1 MYDVVSNQ
9 AFHNCCLLGAKLVC
23 NFNHFADVFCIVY
36 MVAKIKVRK
45 ANGLTEFPDNNVAC
59 EGSVGTGKFAQEKLE
74 KLIVVGASTYSKYGS
89 LLC

>member
-9 AFHNCCLLGAKLVC
+9 VFHNCCLLGAKLVC

-45 ANGLTEFPDNNVAC
+45 ANRRWLKMVSRSFQIITLHAKGV
-59 EGSVGTGKFAQEKLE
+59 LE
-74 KLIVVGASTYSKYGS
+74 LGS
-89 LLC
+89 LHKKSLRS